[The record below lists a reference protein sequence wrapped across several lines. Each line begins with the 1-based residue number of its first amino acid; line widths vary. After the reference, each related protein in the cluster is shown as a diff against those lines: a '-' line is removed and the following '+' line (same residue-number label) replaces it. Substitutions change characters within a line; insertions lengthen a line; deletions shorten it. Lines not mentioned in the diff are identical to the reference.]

1 MTSDWRSATAA
12 RIALTRTGPSLAT
25 TPMLHLRLA
34 HALARDAVHTV
45 LDEAALA
52 ATLPTP
58 ALNAWSEAPDR
69 ATYLMRPDLGRRLH
83 PEAAAALAPH
93 AATYDLVITLGD
105 GLSARALQRHAGLL
119 LARLLPALKTW
130 RLAPLVLVRNARVA
144 TSDAIGK
151 TLGAAAVL
159 ALIGERPGLSAPDSL
174 GAYLTWAPEPG
185 TTTDANRNC
194 ISNIR
199 PEGLPYEDAAH
210 RLHYL
215 LDQMR
220 EGQTSGVALKDE
232 SSKAASL
239 EADPIRAIHNG

>member
-1 MTSDWRSATAA
+1 MTPDWRGATAA
-12 RIALTRTGPSLAT
+12 RIALTRSGAALAT
-25 TPMLHLRLA
+25 APMLQLRLA
-34 HALARDAVHTV
+34 HALARDAVHAV

-58 ALNAWSEAPDR
+58 ALRAWSEAPDR

-83 PEAAAALAPH
+83 AEAAAALAPH
-93 AATYDLVITLGD
+93 AAPYELVITLGD
-105 GLSARALQRHAGLL
+105 GLSAQALQRHAAPLL
-119 LARLLPALKTW
+119 DRLLPSLKRW

-174 GAYLTWAPEPG
+174 GAYLTWDPEPG
-185 TTTDANRNC
+185 ITTDANRNC

-199 PEGLPYEDAAH
+199 PDGLDYEDAAH
-210 RLHYL
+210 RLHHL
-215 LDQMR
+215 LHAMR
-220 EGQTSGVALKDE
+220 ESRTSGVTLKDE
-232 SSKAASL
+232 SFAPAKLPGAS
-239 EADPIRAIHNG
+239 